1 MKTKRGSIRLVVFFL
16 FYVVFLL
23 VGAAIFS
30 AVEEPKERE
39 MITELKELREKF
51 FEKISAYVTE
61 EEFDTFL
68 YKLLTNNSALS
79 IVKNSS
85 LETNWGFG
93 QSFFFAGSIVTT
105 IGYGHVTPLSEVG
118 RIFCIIYAAIGIPLT
133 LITMTI
139 LIERL
144 LIPSK
149 ALFNWIQSRLG
160 PAFKSLHARLIHL
173 LIILVTLLLFVFFLP
188 AVIFMLVE
196 PDWTYLDAIYYCV
209 ISMTTIGLGDYV
221 PGEAPVQPYR
231 QLYKI
236 CATVYLLLGLMM
248 MMLTLATVYEIP
260 ELSIS
265 RLFRSH
271 SADEEHKLLGDDER
285 PNKYQPQVNE
295 AYESEASKTNG
306 NRQAS
311 K

>member
-1 MKTKRGSIRLVVFFL
+1 MRYWNVCFF
-16 FYVVFLL
+16 
-23 VGAAIFS
+23 
-30 AVEEPKERE
+30 
-39 MITELKELREKF
+39 
-51 FEKISAYVTE
+51 
-61 EEFDTFL
+61 
-68 YKLLTNNSALS
+68 
-79 IVKNSS
+79 SS
-85 LETNWGFG
+85 TCL
-93 QSFFFAGSIVTT
+93 
-105 IGYGHVTPLSEVG
+105 GYGHVTPLSEVG

-236 CATVYLLLGLMM
+236 CATGGPLCLSTRPKVTLGLPMEQY
-248 MMLTLATVYEIP
+248 TVYQS
-260 ELSIS
+260 LKV
-265 RLFRSH
+265 F
-271 SADEEHKLLGDDER
+271 
-285 PNKYQPQVNE
+285 N
-295 AYESEASKTNG
+295 
-306 NRQAS
+306 
-311 K
+311 